1 MQNNIKKDYFW
12 NTLGVFA
19 QNAISP
25 LLLIVITRINGIYDS
40 GIFSFAFSVA
50 IVFWTLGMWG
60 GRMYQVSDTKQQFLH
75 RSYIFVRWTLAA
87 VLVLLA
93 LLFCLLNH
101 YTAIKTAVIV
111 ALVLFKA
118 LESIADAMY
127 GVLQVHGKLFIVGKS
142 LLYKSVLSFV
152 AFTLLNW
159 ATGSLLIGCL
169 GIVLVNAVMIAAYDR
184 KNAQKVED
192 ISIHFSALS
201 SYRKEA
207 VNILVRTAPVFLV
220 SLLSILSLNI
230 PRYFID
236 IYNNSEIAYFGI
248 FAMPITL
255 IVLVVSFILQPNVV
269 HLSELYARKRFSEF
283 GKNIKQILF
292 VASLVSL
299 TTLAVGVTVGIPIL
313 NWIFGI
319 NLSHY
324 YNVLVI
330 MLFGGMVNVFVA
342 VFANILT
349 IMRRLKSQVYILFFT
364 DAVLLLA
371 SPLIVQT
378 FGLVGGALAFV
389 GVCIL
394 QLILLSF
401 VYVGSM
407 TDSNK

>member
-1 MQNNIKKDYFW
+1 MKRDYFW

-25 LLLIVITRINGIYDS
+25 LLLVVITRINGIYDS
-40 GIFSFAFSVA
+40 GLFSFAFSLSV
-50 IVFWTLGMWG
+50 VFWTLGMWG
-60 GRMYQVSDTKQQFLH
+60 GRIYQVSDIKQQFSN
-75 RSYIFVRWTLAA
+75 RSYIFIRLTLAV
-87 VLVLLA
+87 VLILLA
-93 LLFCLLNH
+93 LLFSLLNH
-101 YTAIKTAVIV
+101 YSSTKTAVIV

-118 LESIADAMY
+118 LESIADAIY

-142 LLYKSVLSFV
+142 LLYKSVLSFIV
-152 AFTLLNW
+152 FTLLNW
-159 ATGSLLIGCL
+159 TTGSLLIGCL
-169 GIVLVNAVMIAAYDR
+169 GIVLVNAIMIATYDS

-192 ISIHFSALS
+192 IRLHFSAFS

-207 VNILVRTAPVFLV
+207 VNILLRTAPLFLA
-220 SLLSILSLNI
+220 SLLSVLSLNI

-236 IYNNSEIAYFGI
+236 IYSNGEIAYFGI

-255 IVLVVSFILQPNVV
+255 IVLVVSFILQPSVV
-269 HLSELYARKRFSEF
+269 HLSELYNHKRFSEF
-283 GKNIKQILF
+283 GKNVKQILF
-292 VASLVSL
+292 VTFLVSL
-299 TTLAVGVTVGIPIL
+299 TTLAVGVMVGIPIL

-319 NLSHY
+319 NLAHY

-330 MLFGGMVNVFVA
+330 MLFGGMINAFVA
-342 VFANILT
+342 VIANILT

-364 DAVLLLA
+364 DAILLLV

-378 FGLVGGALAFV
+378 FGLVGGALAFA

-394 QLILLSF
+394 QLILFLF

-407 TDSNK
+407 TDNK